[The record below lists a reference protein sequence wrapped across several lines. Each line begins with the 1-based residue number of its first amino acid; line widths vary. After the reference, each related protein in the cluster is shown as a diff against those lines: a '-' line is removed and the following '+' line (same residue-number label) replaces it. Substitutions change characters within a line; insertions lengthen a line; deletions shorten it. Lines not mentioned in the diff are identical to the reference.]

1 MAETAAI
8 IDTVKQQLKAQ
19 QKTYQDVADALH
31 LTEASIKQMF
41 SSNRLSLDRLDTI
54 CTSVLGMEISD
65 LIQLMSDQ
73 SIAVSELSESQERGL
88 VADERLLLVAVLV
101 MNNWSMSEIIEHF
114 DMQEAEC
121 RQHLSALEKL
131 KLIKVGPTRVKL
143 LIDQNF
149 NWISNGPIERFY
161 QRFIQSDFLDGNFS
175 EPGEKRVF
183 RTGNL
188 SMRSS
193 MELCHRIDR
202 LVAEFVECNREDSQ
216 LEIGDRRGC
225 SLIVAMRPWLMPG
238 FAAMKRTG
246 EAGK

>member
-1 MAETAAI
+1 MAETIAI
-8 IDTVKQQLKAQ
+8 IDTVKQQLKVQ

-41 SSNRLSLDRLDTI
+41 SSNRLSLERLDII
-54 CTSVLGMEISD
+54 CTSVLGMEISE

-73 SIAVSELSESQERGL
+73 SIAVSELTESQEKGL

-101 MNNWSMSEIIEHF
+101 MNSWSMADIIEHF
-114 DMQEAEC
+114 DMQEVEC
-121 RQHLSALEKL
+121 KQHLHALEKL
-131 KLIKVGPTRVKL
+131 KLIKVGHTRVKL

-161 QRFIQSDFLDGNFS
+161 QRSIQSDFLDASFA
-175 EPGEKRVF
+175 EAGEKRVF

-193 MELCHRIDR
+193 AELCHRIDR
-202 LVAEFVECNREDSQ
+202 LIAEFVECNREDSQ
-216 LEIGDRRGC
+216 LELSNRRGY
-225 SLIVAMRPWLMPG
+225 SLIVAMRPWLMPA
-238 FAAMKRTG
+238 FAAMKRN
-246 EAGK
+246 

>member
-1 MAETAAI
+1 MAETLAI
-8 IDTVKQQLKAQ
+8 IDTVKQQLKIQ

-41 SSNRLSLDRLDTI
+41 SSNRLSLERLDVI
-54 CTSVLGMEISD
+54 CTAVLGMEISE
-65 LIQLMSDQ
+65 LIQLMTDQ
-73 SIAVSELSESQERGL
+73 SITVSELTESQEKGL

-101 MNNWSMSEIIEHF
+101 MNNWTMAEIIEHF
-114 DMQEAEC
+114 DMQEVEC
-121 RQHLSALEKL
+121 KQHLHALEKL
-131 KLIKVGPTRVKL
+131 KLIKVGLTRVKL

-161 QRFIQSDFLDGNFS
+161 QQSIQSDFLDASFT

-188 SMRSS
+188 SLRSS
-193 MELCHRIDR
+193 AELCHRIDR

-216 LEIGDRRGC
+216 LELSNRRGC
-225 SLIVAMRPWLMPG
+225 SLIVAMRPWLMPA
-238 FAAMKRTG
+238 FAAMKR
-246 EAGK
+246 E

>member
-1 MAETAAI
+1 MAETIAI
-8 IDTVKQQLKAQ
+8 IDTVKQQLKVQ

-41 SSNRLSLDRLDTI
+41 SSNRLSLERLDTI
-54 CTSVLGMEISD
+54 CTSVLGMEISE

-73 SIAVSELSESQERGL
+73 SISVNELSESQEKGL

-101 MNNWSMSEIIEHF
+101 MNNWTMAEIIERF
-114 DMQEAEC
+114 DMQEVEC
-121 RQHLSALEKL
+121 RQHLKVLEKL
-131 KLIKVGPTRVKL
+131 KLIKVGPARVKL

-149 NWISNGPIERFY
+149 KWISNGPIERFY
-161 QRFIQSDFLDGNFS
+161 QKSIQSDFLDASFA
-175 EPGEKRVF
+175 EPGEKREF

-193 MELCHRIDR
+193 VELCHRIDR
-202 LVAEFVECNREDSQ
+202 LVADFVECNRDDSQ
-216 LEIGDRRGC
+216 LDLADRRGC

-238 FAAMKRTG
+238 FAAMKRD
-246 EAGK
+246 